1 MTEAAGSGLMGAV
14 AMASFV
20 AMLFFL
26 RYWRQTADAFFL
38 LFAVSF
44 GIDAATRAMLAVW
57 RLPEDTEPLVY
68 LLRLVTFV
76 LIIVAIVHKN
86 RPARRDR

>member
-1 MTEAAGSGLMGAV
+1 MTTLAVSALMGAV

-26 RYWRQTADAFFL
+26 RYWRQTGDGFFL

-44 GIDAATRAMLAVW
+44 GCDAATRAILAVW
-57 RLPEDTEPLVY
+57 RLSEDTEPLIY
-68 LLRLVTFV
+68 LARLFTFG
-76 LIIVAIVHKN
+76 LIIVAIVLKN
-86 RPARRDR
+86 RPARH

>member
-1 MTEAAGSGLMGAV
+1 MSMPVASALMGAV

-26 RYWRQTADAFFL
+26 RYWRQTGDSFFL

-44 GIDAATRAMLAVW
+44 GGDAATRAILAVW
-57 RLPEDTEPLVY
+57 RLSEDTEPLIYVS
-68 LLRLVTFV
+68 RLFTFG
-76 LIIVAIVHKN
+76 LIIVAIVLKN
-86 RPARRDR
+86 RPVGR

>member
-1 MTEAAGSGLMGAV
+1 MITLAASALMGAL

-26 RYWRQTADAFFL
+26 RYWRQTSDGFFL

-44 GIDAATRAMLAVW
+44 GCDAATRAILAVW
-57 RLPEDTEPLVY
+57 RLSEDTEPLIY
-68 LLRLVTFV
+68 LARLFTFG
-76 LIIVAIVHKN
+76 LIIVAIMLKN
-86 RPARRDR
+86 RPARR